1 MTPIEMIFEDIDED
15 QSKEDKVVFEAL
27 LVVFYA
33 DGKKSITK
41 ITQIPPGFVKNRHYN
56 ISDLYGYTVIDDR
69 KGL

>member
-1 MTPIEMIFEDIDED
+1 MTPIEMIFEDIDENR
-15 QSKEDKVVFEAL
+15 SKVGDVVFEAQ

-33 DGKKSITK
+33 DGKKNITK

-69 KGL
+69 KEL